1 MTFGVS
7 NLPGANGAFPGS
19 GLTGNGAMAAQNF
32 LNALL
37 GQDDAPKSSGQQF
50 LSDVKDTKNPH
61 EKQALIDG
69 FAEGFAAASQGNQGA
84 QGGNGAQGGQGAH
97 HGHRAHHH
105 HHDTQG
111 GQGARGGNGADGA
124 GSAQGVGGAQG
135 ADGQNG
141 DAGSPLDLMQGFKEI
156 ADKVAD
162 SLLPRGAKNA
172 LLDGIAEMMSKLQGQ
187 SGNQA
192 GAADDAGA
200 PADGAN
206 GGQGSCNGAV
216 GADSPQAP
224 QTFAPQSTDGTDSTD
239 GSDQNGGTW
248 THEVKDGQATIR
260 LGDKYTIKADEK
272 GAEWTVTNNET
283 GKTMKVSGDPHVDIN
298 NDGKNDFDFSKPMS
312 FKLDDGTNITVNT
325 VKGDGDGK
333 PYSSGLT
340 ITNGDNA
347 IQVTG
352 LGDKFDG
359 QDNLAVTQSNEGRVV
374 DNLTNDGSNTIYEN
388 GGAWTT
394 GGGNPVD
401 NAYIERAEA
410 MYG

>member
-7 NLPGANGAFPGS
+7 NLPGAGGALLGA
-19 GLTGNGAMAAQNF
+19 GLSGNGAMAAQNF

-37 GQDDAPKSSGQQF
+37 GQDDAPKSGGQQF
-50 LSDVKDTKNPH
+50 LSDVKDAKNPH

-69 FAEGFAAASQGNQGA
+69 FAEGFAAASGGNQGA
-84 QGGNGAQGGQGAH
+84 QGGNGANGAH

-105 HHDTQG
+105 HHAQG
-111 GQGARGGNGADGA
+111 GQGAQGGNGADGA
-124 GSAQGVGGAQG
+124 GATQGAGGAQA

-141 DAGSPLDLMQGFKEI
+141 DAGSPQDLMQGFKEI

-162 SLLPRGAKNA
+162 SPLPKAAKNA
-172 LLDGIAEMMSKLQGQ
+172 LLDGIADMMSKLQGQ
-187 SGNQA
+187 SADQGN
-192 GAADDAGA
+192 AADNAGA
-200 PADGAN
+200 PTDGAN
-206 GGQGSCNGAV
+206 GGQCGRNDADGSDAQQASAPQANGGTGSTDGSCNG
-216 GADSPQAP
+216 
-224 QTFAPQSTDGTDSTD
+224 
-239 GSDQNGGTW
+239 SDQNNGAW

-283 GKTMKVSGDPHVDIN
+283 GKTMKVSGDPHVDTN
-298 NDGKNDFDFSKPMS
+298 GDGKNDFDFSKPMS
-312 FKLDDGTNITVNT
+312 FKLDDGTKITVNT

-340 ITNGDNA
+340 ITNGNNA
-347 IQVTG
+347 IQVSG

-359 QDNLAVTQSNEGRVV
+359 ADNLSVTQSNEGRVV

-394 GGGNPVD
+394 GGGNTVD